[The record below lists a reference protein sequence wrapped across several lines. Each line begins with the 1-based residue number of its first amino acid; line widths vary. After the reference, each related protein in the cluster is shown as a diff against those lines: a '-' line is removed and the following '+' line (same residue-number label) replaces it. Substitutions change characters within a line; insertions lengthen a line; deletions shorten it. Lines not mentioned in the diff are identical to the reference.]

1 MAVTTAAI
9 IGSVV
14 ALGSAGMSFAQAAQ
28 QKDAQSK
35 AQAAADTAMADA
47 KRKLDENFY
56 ASQSI
61 KKEPYELASEA
72 LISQGAQAI
81 EAAQEQERGAAATAG
96 RVQMAMNE
104 AQAANRTAMGK
115 EMTDIENR
123 KLAEDSRLRD
133 IGVQI
138 NQEEAAGA
146 QQAAADAARAA
157 AAATA
162 QGFASVT
169 SAVQQGLQ
177 GADLYSKSS
186 SAKQFEGLQKDY
198 NSAIASG
205 KQLAP
210 MFYGADGKVL
220 PLQQVLPKLGNNYGF
235 DLSGVN
241 AMNPFA
247 VKDYFGQQKAS
258 DIQGIRS
265 GISWYAPPTNPL
277 LATPANNPLTLPQ
290 SNYTPDPYGINPVQY
305 TPQPL
310 QPIRPRRR

>member
-1 MAVTTAAI
+1 MGVATALAI
-9 IGSVV
+9 GGIAIS
-14 ALGSAGMSFAQAAQ
+14 AGSAAASFAQAAQ
-28 QKDAQSK
+28 QRGEQSK
-35 AQAAADTAMADA
+35 AQAAAAAAMAEA
-47 KRKLDENFY
+47 KRKLDTNFY
-56 ASQSI
+56 AAQAI

-72 LISQGAQAI
+72 LTSQGAQAI

-123 KLAEDSRLRD
+123 QLAEDSRLRD

-157 AAATA
+157 SASTA

-169 SAVQQGLQ
+169 SAAQQGL
-177 GADLYSKSS
+177 GMVNLYNKSS
-186 SAKQFEGLQKDY
+186 SAKQFEGLQSDY
-198 NSAIASG
+198 NNAIASG

-241 AMNPFA
+241 AMNPFT

-258 DIQGIRS
+258 DIQAIRS
-265 GISWYAPPTNPL
+265 GINWYGTATNPL
-277 LATPANNPLTLPQ
+277 LTTPASNPLTPQ
-290 SNYTPDPYGINPVQY
+290 SNYTPDPYGINPMEY